1 MNVITH
7 NISTTGAGRQSISI
21 APDHELPPH
30 AYYLGVQH
38 GEHDGSCECRQCT
51 PQEYDAEVDDGHG
64 GTTLQ

>member
-7 NISTTGAGRQSISI
+7 NISTTGAGRLSISI

-38 GEHDGSCECRQCT
+38 GEHDGSCKCRQCT
-51 PQEYDAEVDDGHG
+51 EYDAEMDDGDG
-64 GTTLQ
+64 DAALQ